1 MPRNKKNAAPETAAD
16 LQKKDNQVGKS
27 GFQIF
32 IKKML
37 NRKQAMVGFA
47 ILLILAILAIL
58 APYICKYDYKALD
71 FAHMFSPPS
80 KEHLLG
86 TDDLGRDIL
95 VRILY
100 GGRYSLSIGLLSV
113 AVAGGGGLILGSIAG
128 YFGGRVDNLIMRFL
142 DIFHSIPQVLMAV
155 CVSAAFGAGF
165 LKTVFA
171 VGIAGIPNFARTI
184 RAQILQVRG
193 LDYVEAAESINCS
206 KPRIIFSHVIPNA
219 MTPFIVHATL
229 AIANGLI
236 VASTLSYIGLGV
248 QPPTPEWGAMLSGAR
263 AYVTQ
268 HPYLMFC
275 PGIFIMVTVLSFNL
289 LGDAIRD
296 ALDPKLNK

>member
-1 MPRNKKNAAPETAAD
+1 MANKTKVVDQNAD
-16 LQKKDNQVGKS
+16 LQVKDNQVGKS
-27 GFQIF
+27 GMQIF
-32 IKKML
+32 MKKML
-37 NRKQAMVGFA
+37 NRPQAMVGLA
-47 ILLILAILAIL
+47 ILLIMAILAIL
-58 APYICKYDYKALD
+58 APYICKYDYMTLD
-71 FAHMFSPPS
+71 FGAMFQSPN

-95 VRILY
+95 SRILY
-100 GGRYSLSIGLLSV
+100 GGRYSLSIGILSV
-113 AVAGGGGLILGSIAG
+113 AVAGGGGLVLGSIAG
-128 YFGGRVDNLIMRFL
+128 YFGGQVDNLIMRFL
-142 DIFHSIPQVLMAV
+142 DIFHAIPQVLMAV
-155 CVSAAFGAGF
+155 CVSAAFGPGF
-165 LKTVFA
+165 INTVFA
-171 VGIAGIPNFARTI
+171 VGVAGIPNFARTI

-193 LDYVEAAESINCS
+193 LEYVEAAQSINCS

-219 MTPFIVHATL
+219 MTPFIIHCTL

-263 AYVTQ
+263 AYVSTY
-268 HPYLMFC
+268 PYLMYC

-296 ALDPKLNK
+296 ALDPRLNK